1 MQMKILMCSVPDGP
15 LSNTLRSLFPYG
27 NAGRYKPQ
35 APFGILRVLSWME
48 KNGYDSD
55 IYDIGNLRP
64 SDETLI
70 KNFKRTNPTVVGLSA
85 PLSHCYPNV
94 KRIIK
99 ILRELFPDIWIVVG
113 GHLTGSSNVILRKTE
128 ADICVVGDGEIPFVK
143 LLDYFKLHPTRRQ
156 LDHTGLHQIKGLA
169 FIDENNKLKVTGNAE
184 QLSASEMKYPDYDRL
199 KAGLQK
205 YGGDGELIHK
215 FFYPIDN
222 VAEYTVAGF
231 DNFMRRADKY
241 PKISKFYKKNMNKK
255 IATIFTS
262 MGCVARCT
270 FCQRAAK
277 GYVTYAP
284 NDLESHII
292 DLKEKY
298 NVGGVLLM
306 DQNFGSNRKQGYE
319 FAQLMKKH
327 DFFWFP
333 IGVRVVSTSYED
345 LKFYYEHNMLAIRYG
360 FENGSQQML
369 DIMEKKYTKEDVYNV
384 ISNCKKVG
392 ISTVP
397 VGLLFGMPG
406 ETEETIKESAAF
418 TASLWYLMGYDWN
431 TFYNPTWVIAIPG
444 TPLYEYCQQIGVIGK
459 TLDEEEDYLIYT
471 SEFNNTYILRYINK
485 TNASNKEVHYWHY
498 LHRYAAKKA
507 YRDLI
512 IKNNKSIK
520 NRLLQIYEQ
529 CIKESFKRLIY
540 DINIGRKYRKNL
552 KLILKIEWY
561 TLISVKFL
569 LSLSITFMPKAVLF
583 PVIRVCAN
591 IRFFYLNIINKA
603 EKGSKK
609 SYLFDNRRVNSIDD
623 LRISENR
630 IAKTNRPIER
640 SLRTV
645 VMDNRKQMKPA
656 ITDEEI
662 GLQILAQG
670 Q

>member
-1 MQMKILMCSVPDGP
+1 
-15 LSNTLRSLFPYG
+15 
-27 NAGRYKPQ
+27 
-35 APFGILRVLSWME
+35 
-48 KNGYDSD
+48 
-55 IYDIGNLRP
+55 
-64 SDETLI
+64 
-70 KNFKRTNPTVVGLSA
+70 
-85 PLSHCYPNV
+85 
-94 KRIIK
+94 
-99 ILRELFPDIWIVVG
+99 
-113 GHLTGSSNVILRKTE
+113 
-128 ADICVVGDGEIPFVK
+128 
-143 LLDYFKLHPTRRQ
+143 
-156 LDHTGLHQIKGLA
+156 
-169 FIDENNKLKVTGNAE
+169 
-184 QLSASEMKYPDYDRL
+184 
-199 KAGLQK
+199 
-205 YGGDGELIHK
+205 
-215 FFYPIDN
+215 
-222 VAEYTVAGF
+222 
-231 DNFMRRADKY
+231 
-241 PKISKFYKKNMNKK
+241 
-255 IATIFTS
+255 
-262 MGCVARCT
+262 
-270 FCQRAAK
+270 
-277 GYVTYAP
+277 
-284 NDLESHII
+284 
-292 DLKEKY
+292 
-298 NVGGVLLM
+298 M

-520 NRLLQIYEQ
+520 NRLLQIYEK
-529 CIKESFKRLIY
+529 CIKGTLNGLIF
-540 DINIGRKYRKNL
+540 DFNLRKKSHKNKTFLQKMKWFTLLTIN
-552 KLILKIEWY
+552 
-561 TLISVKFL
+561 FL
-569 LSLSITFMPKAVLF
+569 LSLSVLFLPKAVLF
-583 PVIRVCAN
+583 SIVRVYA
-591 IRFFYLNIINKA
+591 
-603 EKGSKK
+603 
-609 SYLFDNRRVNSIDD
+609 D
-623 LRISENR
+623 LRFYSLEKSSKVKKGKQKHNIFADQLYDSVKNSRITENK

-662 GLQILAQG
+662 GLQLLAKG

>member
-1 MQMKILMCSVPDGP
+1 
-15 LSNTLRSLFPYG
+15 
-27 NAGRYKPQ
+27 
-35 APFGILRVLSWME
+35 
-48 KNGYDSD
+48 
-55 IYDIGNLRP
+55 
-64 SDETLI
+64 
-70 KNFKRTNPTVVGLSA
+70 VVGLSA

-169 FIDENNKLKVTGNAE
+169 FIDENNKLKVTGYAE
-184 QLSASEMKYPDYDRL
+184 QLPASEMKYPDYDQL

-205 YGGDGELIHK
+205 YGGDGELIHE
-215 FFYPIDN
+215 FFDPIDN
-222 VAEYTVAGF
+222 VAECTVAGF

-406 ETEETIKESAAF
+406 ETEETIKI
-418 TASLWYLMGYDWN
+418 
-431 TFYNPTWVIAIPG
+431 IA
-444 TPLYEYCQQIGVIGK
+444 
-459 TLDEEEDYLIYT
+459 
-471 SEFNNTYILRYINK
+471 NK
-485 TNASNKEVHYWHY
+485 T
-498 LHRYAAKKA
+498 
-507 YRDLI
+507 I
-512 IKNNKSIK
+512 NNS
-520 NRLLQIYEQ
+520 
-529 CIKESFKRLIY
+529 
-540 DINIGRKYRKNL
+540 
-552 KLILKIEWY
+552 
-561 TLISVKFL
+561 
-569 LSLSITFMPKAVLF
+569 
-583 PVIRVCAN
+583 
-591 IRFFYLNIINKA
+591 
-603 EKGSKK
+603 
-609 SYLFDNRRVNSIDD
+609 
-623 LRISENR
+623 
-630 IAKTNRPIER
+630 
-640 SLRTV
+640 
-645 VMDNRKQMKPA
+645 
-656 ITDEEI
+656 
-662 GLQILAQG
+662 
-670 Q
+670 